1 MMKKL
6 LFLFFVGFFTLNSSA
21 QSFRNEWIDYAK
33 TYYKFKVFFGVT
45 QPDNLPTQ
53 HKLVRINFA
62 TLQANGLANV
72 SAEDFQLFRNG
83 EEVAIYTSVAAGV
96 LSPTDYIEF
105 WGEINDGKP
114 DKDLYRDP
122 SFQLSDIWSLQENAA
137 TYFLTTNVG
146 NTNKRFLQTNND
158 VLSSTLEPTQYFM
171 NTVKF
176 THRQRRYEGF
186 AAQAALPL
194 YSSSYDRGEGYAT
207 RPIRPIGSS
216 CGQVS
221 FPINF
226 IDLKPYLAGPAMTLR
241 VSAVGSAN
249 NTRTV
254 LVKLNGT
261 NVSNFQMDYFYDAQ
275 IEEFGIPV
283 STIASG
289 TANFIHINESTV
301 DCDEF
306 RLVKDELKYPR
317 TLDGNNQ
324 GSLMLNLPAS
334 NDGHYLNF
342 FNFDYTGGTPI
353 LYDLTNGKRY
363 VGDVSVADTIK
374 FLTEASTVATNLVL
388 VNSAA
393 SNALEIANLE
403 TRNFVNYSNVA
414 NQGNYL
420 IISNPLIYGTGNENY
435 VEQYKQYRSSV
446 AGGSYQAI
454 IADINELTDQF
465 AYGINKHPL
474 SIRNFLSFA
483 RTNFTNSPKFVFL
496 IGKGLNYIEFRNNED
511 EPDIEYQNLVP
522 TWGHPASDNLLSA
535 ASNNNATPQ
544 IPIGRLSAVS
554 ANEVGIYL
562 AKVKQYDSVQ
572 NNTNYTVANKAWMKN
587 VLQVAGANDYNINA
601 ELDEYLTKYKALIQ
615 DTLFGAKATNFDK
628 LADPSAY
635 TQSLRNFKNI
645 FEKGASI
652 ITYFG
657 HSSATNLDFNLDN
670 PSAYNNQYRYPIF
683 MVNGCDAGNLFMY
696 ESQRLNLKTT
706 LSEKFILEPQKGAIG
721 YLATTNYG
729 VVNYLDSFTT
739 KFYRSISTSE
749 YNKSFGEVIKSGIT
763 KVLNDAGSNDFF
775 ARFHAEQY
783 AFHGDPAIKLNGE
796 NLPDYAVE
804 TSEMSVTPNFI
815 STANDSFYVKV
826 KLYNLG
832 KFTSDSVNVRL
843 ERKYPNGNTVTAF
856 SKRFAAISSVDSVTI
871 ALPIVANRDKG
882 NNEITVTIDYTNS
895 ITEASETNNSATIIA
910 VVSEAAIVPV
920 YPYNYSIVNTTSF
933 KLAASTANPLSESKG
948 YVMEI
953 DTTTQFNSALKF
965 TQTKTSVGGVLE
977 FDCGITLTDSTT
989 YYWRVAVDEP
999 TKVWHQV
1006 SFTYKNQPNVG
1017 FTQQQYYQHTES
1029 SYDRMYLDSA
1039 SRKLIFNNKPNNLF
1053 VLHSI
1058 YPYSGTEDQQFSI
1071 KVNGAGIIAS
1081 ACLGSSVI
1089 INVIDTLTFKPWEN
1103 LTNPFGAEPTCDA
1116 NRKYNF
1122 EYSYTTSSAR
1132 NDAYQF
1138 LQSIPNGMLVAVRLV
1153 FDGEEVWAPEWAS
1166 DTTTYGSG
1174 NTLYHFLKG
1183 QGLAIDSF
1191 NLPRTFGI
1199 IFKKNDSTS
1208 FSPRSQFTTGL
1219 YDRVVMSVDYESK
1232 DTLGYV
1238 SSPKFG
1244 PAKTWK
1250 NVLWKGAG
1258 DVSSIANLQVIGID
1272 TNGIKTTLYTLDTLQ
1287 TSFDISSVSAT
1298 QYPFIQLK
1306 MQTVDTILA
1315 KPYQLKSWSV
1325 EYDAVAEGAIAPNL
1339 YFNIP
1344 DSAGM
1349 ATSFAS
1355 DTLSGG
1361 FAFKN
1366 VSKVGLDSLTFKAVL
1381 YNQRLGTIYTYE
1393 LPKTR
1398 ALLAGDT
1405 LHANF
1410 AINVAALPQDNYNL
1424 YLVLNEG
1431 GKQKEQY
1438 LFNNYLYKY
1447 VYLKTNLI
1455 VPVKLLSF
1463 VAKPVGVSVDVNWE
1477 VTEETNMQQYQ
1488 LEHSSS
1494 TSNFKTLS
1502 AVVAKNNIGKNSYSY
1517 RHLNPIIG
1525 SNYYRLKMMNK
1536 DGSFIYS
1543 PVQLVQFNK
1552 GTIVNVYPNPATNF
1566 IKITVNKTGNQIN
1579 TAILYNSFGQL
1590 MNTVHFNGETQMNV
1604 SKLSAGTYLVR
1615 VNDGTVIQTFI
1626 IQKK

>member
-1 MMKKL
+1 
-6 LFLFFVGFFTLNSSA
+6 
-21 QSFRNEWIDYAK
+21 
-33 TYYKFKVFFGVT
+33 
-45 QPDNLPTQ
+45 
-53 HKLVRINFA
+53 
-62 TLQANGLANV
+62 
-72 SAEDFQLFRNG
+72 
-83 EEVAIYTSVAAGV
+83 
-96 LSPTDYIEF
+96 
-105 WGEINDGKP
+105 
-114 DKDLYRDP
+114 
-122 SFQLSDIWSLQENAA
+122 
-137 TYFLTTNVG
+137 
-146 NTNKRFLQTNND
+146 
-158 VLSSTLEPTQYFM
+158 
-171 NTVKF
+171 
-176 THRQRRYEGF
+176 
-186 AAQAALPL
+186 
-194 YSSSYDRGEGYAT
+194 
-207 RPIRPIGSS
+207 
-216 CGQVS
+216 
-221 FPINF
+221 
-226 IDLKPYLAGPAMTLR
+226 
-241 VSAVGSAN
+241 
-249 NTRTV
+249 
-254 LVKLNGT
+254 
-261 NVSNFQMDYFYDAQ
+261 
-275 IEEFGIPV
+275 
-283 STIASG
+283 
-289 TANFIHINESTV
+289 
-301 DCDEF
+301 
-306 RLVKDELKYPR
+306 
-317 TLDGNNQ
+317 
-324 GSLMLNLPAS
+324 
-334 NDGHYLNF
+334 
-342 FNFDYTGGTPI
+342 
-353 LYDLTNGKRY
+353 
-363 VGDVSVADTIK
+363 
-374 FLTEASTVATNLVL
+374 
-388 VNSAA
+388 
-393 SNALEIANLE
+393 
-403 TRNFVNYSNVA
+403 
-414 NQGNYL
+414 
-420 IISNPLIYGTGNENY
+420 
-435 VEQYKQYRSSV
+435 
-446 AGGSYQAI
+446 
-454 IADINELTDQF
+454 
-465 AYGINKHPL
+465 
-474 SIRNFLSFA
+474 
-483 RTNFTNSPKFVFL
+483 
-496 IGKGLNYIEFRNNED
+496 
-511 EPDIEYQNLVP
+511 
-522 TWGHPASDNLLSA
+522 
-535 ASNNNATPQ
+535 
-544 IPIGRLSAVS
+544 
-554 ANEVGIYL
+554 
-562 AKVKQYDSVQ
+562 
-572 NNTNYTVANKAWMKN
+572 
-587 VLQVAGANDYNINA
+587 
-601 ELDEYLTKYKALIQ
+601 
-615 DTLFGAKATNFDK
+615 
-628 LADPSAY
+628 
-635 TQSLRNFKNI
+635 
-645 FEKGASI
+645 
-652 ITYFG
+652 
-657 HSSATNLDFNLDN
+657 
-670 PSAYNNQYRYPIF
+670 

-1208 FSPRSQFTTGL
+1208 FSPRSQFTT
-1219 YDRVVMSVDYESK
+1219 Y
-1232 DTLGYV
+1232 
-1238 SSPKFG
+1238 F
-1244 PAKTWK
+1244 
-1250 NVLWKGAG
+1250 
-1258 DVSSIANLQVIGID
+1258 
-1272 TNGIKTTLYTLDTLQ
+1272 
-1287 TSFDISSVSAT
+1287 
-1298 QYPFIQLK
+1298 
-1306 MQTVDTILA
+1306 TI
-1315 KPYQLKSWSV
+1315 
-1325 EYDAVAEGAIAPNL
+1325 
-1339 YFNIP
+1339 
-1344 DSAGM
+1344 
-1349 ATSFAS
+1349 
-1355 DTLSGG
+1355 
-1361 FAFKN
+1361 
-1366 VSKVGLDSLTFKAVL
+1366 
-1381 YNQRLGTIYTYE
+1381 E
-1393 LPKTR
+1393 L
-1398 ALLAGDT
+1398 
-1405 LHANF
+1405 
-1410 AINVAALPQDNYNL
+1410 
-1424 YLVLNEG
+1424 
-1431 GKQKEQY
+1431 
-1438 LFNNYLYKY
+1438 
-1447 VYLKTNLI
+1447 
-1455 VPVKLLSF
+1455 
-1463 VAKPVGVSVDVNWE
+1463 
-1477 VTEETNMQQYQ
+1477 
-1488 LEHSSS
+1488 
-1494 TSNFKTLS
+1494 
-1502 AVVAKNNIGKNSYSY
+1502 
-1517 RHLNPIIG
+1517 
-1525 SNYYRLKMMNK
+1525 
-1536 DGSFIYS
+1536 
-1543 PVQLVQFNK
+1543 
-1552 GTIVNVYPNPATNF
+1552 
-1566 IKITVNKTGNQIN
+1566 
-1579 TAILYNSFGQL
+1579 
-1590 MNTVHFNGETQMNV
+1590 
-1604 SKLSAGTYLVR
+1604 
-1615 VNDGTVIQTFI
+1615 
-1626 IQKK
+1626 

>member
-1 MMKKL
+1 MEQEMK
-6 LFLFFVGFFTLNSSA
+6 TM
-21 QSFRNEWIDYAK
+21 
-33 TYYKFKVFFGVT
+33 
-45 QPDNLPTQ
+45 
-53 HKLVRINFA
+53 
-62 TLQANGLANV
+62 
-72 SAEDFQLFRNG
+72 
-83 EEVAIYTSVAAGV
+83 
-96 LSPTDYIEF
+96 LS
-105 WGEINDGKP
+105 
-114 DKDLYRDP
+114 
-122 SFQLSDIWSLQENAA
+122 
-137 TYFLTTNVG
+137 
-146 NTNKRFLQTNND
+146 NTNNIEA
-158 VLSSTLEPTQYFM
+158 VLLEELST
-171 NTVKF
+171 
-176 THRQRRYEGF
+176 
-186 AAQAALPL
+186 
-194 YSSSYDRGEGYAT
+194 
-207 RPIRPIGSS
+207 
-216 CGQVS
+216 
-221 FPINF
+221 
-226 IDLKPYLAGPAMTLR
+226 
-241 VSAVGSAN
+241 
-249 NTRTV
+249 
-254 LVKLNGT
+254 
-261 NVSNFQMDYFYDAQ
+261 
-275 IEEFGIPV
+275 
-283 STIASG
+283 
-289 TANFIHINESTV
+289 
-301 DCDEF
+301 
-306 RLVKDELKYPR
+306 
-317 TLDGNNQ
+317 
-324 GSLMLNLPAS
+324 
-334 NDGHYLNF
+334 
-342 FNFDYTGGTPI
+342 
-353 LYDLTNGKRY
+353 
-363 VGDVSVADTIK
+363 
-374 FLTEASTVATNLVL
+374 
-388 VNSAA
+388 
-393 SNALEIANLE
+393 
-403 TRNFVNYSNVA
+403 
-414 NQGNYL
+414 
-420 IISNPLIYGTGNENY
+420 
-435 VEQYKQYRSSV
+435 
-446 AGGSYQAI
+446 I

-1208 FSPRSQFTTGL
+1208 FSPRSQFTT
-1219 YDRVVMSVDYESK
+1219 Y
-1232 DTLGYV
+1232 
-1238 SSPKFG
+1238 F
-1244 PAKTWK
+1244 
-1250 NVLWKGAG
+1250 
-1258 DVSSIANLQVIGID
+1258 
-1272 TNGIKTTLYTLDTLQ
+1272 
-1287 TSFDISSVSAT
+1287 
-1298 QYPFIQLK
+1298 
-1306 MQTVDTILA
+1306 TI
-1315 KPYQLKSWSV
+1315 
-1325 EYDAVAEGAIAPNL
+1325 
-1339 YFNIP
+1339 
-1344 DSAGM
+1344 
-1349 ATSFAS
+1349 
-1355 DTLSGG
+1355 
-1361 FAFKN
+1361 
-1366 VSKVGLDSLTFKAVL
+1366 
-1381 YNQRLGTIYTYE
+1381 E
-1393 LPKTR
+1393 L
-1398 ALLAGDT
+1398 
-1405 LHANF
+1405 
-1410 AINVAALPQDNYNL
+1410 
-1424 YLVLNEG
+1424 
-1431 GKQKEQY
+1431 
-1438 LFNNYLYKY
+1438 
-1447 VYLKTNLI
+1447 
-1455 VPVKLLSF
+1455 
-1463 VAKPVGVSVDVNWE
+1463 
-1477 VTEETNMQQYQ
+1477 
-1488 LEHSSS
+1488 
-1494 TSNFKTLS
+1494 
-1502 AVVAKNNIGKNSYSY
+1502 
-1517 RHLNPIIG
+1517 
-1525 SNYYRLKMMNK
+1525 
-1536 DGSFIYS
+1536 
-1543 PVQLVQFNK
+1543 
-1552 GTIVNVYPNPATNF
+1552 
-1566 IKITVNKTGNQIN
+1566 
-1579 TAILYNSFGQL
+1579 
-1590 MNTVHFNGETQMNV
+1590 
-1604 SKLSAGTYLVR
+1604 
-1615 VNDGTVIQTFI
+1615 
-1626 IQKK
+1626 

>member
-1 MMKKL
+1 
-6 LFLFFVGFFTLNSSA
+6 
-21 QSFRNEWIDYAK
+21 
-33 TYYKFKVFFGVT
+33 
-45 QPDNLPTQ
+45 
-53 HKLVRINFA
+53 
-62 TLQANGLANV
+62 
-72 SAEDFQLFRNG
+72 
-83 EEVAIYTSVAAGV
+83 
-96 LSPTDYIEF
+96 
-105 WGEINDGKP
+105 
-114 DKDLYRDP
+114 
-122 SFQLSDIWSLQENAA
+122 
-137 TYFLTTNVG
+137 
-146 NTNKRFLQTNND
+146 
-158 VLSSTLEPTQYFM
+158 
-171 NTVKF
+171 
-176 THRQRRYEGF
+176 
-186 AAQAALPL
+186 
-194 YSSSYDRGEGYAT
+194 
-207 RPIRPIGSS
+207 
-216 CGQVS
+216 
-221 FPINF
+221 
-226 IDLKPYLAGPAMTLR
+226 
-241 VSAVGSAN
+241 
-249 NTRTV
+249 
-254 LVKLNGT
+254 
-261 NVSNFQMDYFYDAQ
+261 
-275 IEEFGIPV
+275 
-283 STIASG
+283 
-289 TANFIHINESTV
+289 
-301 DCDEF
+301 
-306 RLVKDELKYPR
+306 
-317 TLDGNNQ
+317 
-324 GSLMLNLPAS
+324 
-334 NDGHYLNF
+334 
-342 FNFDYTGGTPI
+342 
-353 LYDLTNGKRY
+353 
-363 VGDVSVADTIK
+363 
-374 FLTEASTVATNLVL
+374 
-388 VNSAA
+388 
-393 SNALEIANLE
+393 
-403 TRNFVNYSNVA
+403 
-414 NQGNYL
+414 
-420 IISNPLIYGTGNENY
+420 
-435 VEQYKQYRSSV
+435 
-446 AGGSYQAI
+446 
-454 IADINELTDQF
+454 
-465 AYGINKHPL
+465 
-474 SIRNFLSFA
+474 
-483 RTNFTNSPKFVFL
+483 
-496 IGKGLNYIEFRNNED
+496 LNYIEFRNNED

-1208 FSPRSQFTTGL
+1208 FSPRSQFTT
-1219 YDRVVMSVDYESK
+1219 Y
-1232 DTLGYV
+1232 
-1238 SSPKFG
+1238 F
-1244 PAKTWK
+1244 
-1250 NVLWKGAG
+1250 
-1258 DVSSIANLQVIGID
+1258 
-1272 TNGIKTTLYTLDTLQ
+1272 
-1287 TSFDISSVSAT
+1287 
-1298 QYPFIQLK
+1298 
-1306 MQTVDTILA
+1306 TI
-1315 KPYQLKSWSV
+1315 
-1325 EYDAVAEGAIAPNL
+1325 
-1339 YFNIP
+1339 
-1344 DSAGM
+1344 
-1349 ATSFAS
+1349 
-1355 DTLSGG
+1355 
-1361 FAFKN
+1361 
-1366 VSKVGLDSLTFKAVL
+1366 
-1381 YNQRLGTIYTYE
+1381 E
-1393 LPKTR
+1393 L
-1398 ALLAGDT
+1398 
-1405 LHANF
+1405 
-1410 AINVAALPQDNYNL
+1410 
-1424 YLVLNEG
+1424 
-1431 GKQKEQY
+1431 
-1438 LFNNYLYKY
+1438 
-1447 VYLKTNLI
+1447 
-1455 VPVKLLSF
+1455 
-1463 VAKPVGVSVDVNWE
+1463 
-1477 VTEETNMQQYQ
+1477 
-1488 LEHSSS
+1488 
-1494 TSNFKTLS
+1494 
-1502 AVVAKNNIGKNSYSY
+1502 
-1517 RHLNPIIG
+1517 
-1525 SNYYRLKMMNK
+1525 
-1536 DGSFIYS
+1536 
-1543 PVQLVQFNK
+1543 
-1552 GTIVNVYPNPATNF
+1552 
-1566 IKITVNKTGNQIN
+1566 
-1579 TAILYNSFGQL
+1579 
-1590 MNTVHFNGETQMNV
+1590 
-1604 SKLSAGTYLVR
+1604 
-1615 VNDGTVIQTFI
+1615 
-1626 IQKK
+1626 